1 MNVLIVGLGSIA
13 RKHIHVL
20 NELRQDVRIYALRSS
35 RNSMDLPQ
43 VHNLYDWAALLKI
56 NFHFAIIAN
65 PSSLHLEYIRRLN
78 ALNIPLMIEKPLV
91 ISMAQII
98 EFQKLELRNDLIY
111 VACNMRFHPLIEFI
125 RGYLVQIPRKINEV
139 NAYFGSYLPAWRP
152 DSDYRKVYSA
162 RKELGGGVH
171 LDLIH
176 EPDYVVYLFGMPI
189 ASRNSKMKVS
199 ELAINSFDTSNTLLQ
214 YQDFHAQVVVNYFR
228 KDPRRIC
235 EIIRDEDTLR
245 IDFINN
251 EIRDTT
257 RDKTLFRLAQPS
269 VYTTYKRQMEYF
281 LECIDLRRIP
291 MNTPAEAIEI
301 LKLVL

>member
-20 NELRQDVRIYALRSS
+20 KELRPDVSIYALRSS

-43 VHNLYDWAALLKI
+43 VHNLYDWPALLNI
-56 NFHFAIIAN
+56 NFHFAIVAN
-65 PSSLHLEYIRRLN
+65 PSSLHLEYIRRLS
-78 ALNIPLMIEKPLV
+78 AMNIPLMIEKPLV
-91 ISMAQII
+91 TTMAQIS
-98 EFQKLELRNDLIY
+98 EFQKLELRNNLMY

-125 RGYLVQIPRKINEV
+125 KDYLVQVPRKINEV
-139 NAYFGSYLPAWRP
+139 NVYFGSYLPAWRP
-152 DSDYRKVYSA
+152 DSDYRKIYSA
-162 RKELGGGVH
+162 KKELGGGVH

-176 EPDYVVYLFGMPI
+176 EPDYVVYLFGMPL

-199 ELAINSFDTSNTLLQ
+199 ELAINSYDTSNTLLQ
-214 YQDFHAQVVVNYFR
+214 YHDFHAQVVVNYFR
-228 KDPRRIC
+228 RDPSRIC

-251 EIRDTT
+251 EIRDST
-257 RDKTLFRLAQPS
+257 RDKTLFRLAQTS
-269 VYTTYKRQMEYF
+269 VYTTYRRQMEYF
-281 LECIDLRRIP
+281 LECIDLNKVS

-301 LKLVL
+301 LKLVI